1 MLLEAFKLLDYNETS
16 TELSMPKNFDI
27 NRYEKLANSLLEYTK
42 KKLTT
47 EASAKYL
54 LDTTKQIFS

>member
-1 MLLEAFKLLDYNETS
+1 MPRNFNRDY
-16 TELSMPKNFDI
+16 
-27 NRYEKLANSLLEYTK
+27 YEMIANSLLEYTK

-47 EASAKYL
+47 EASAGYL